1 MSIKLTPDTI
11 AILENYA
18 AIAKGVILKPGRE
31 LKTLSKSGAS
41 AAAATITE
49 DFPHQVPIH
58 DILNFLN
65 VLGLFNEPVIDFNE
79 AKNYMTITDA
89 TDPSRSTRFMYSAP
103 ELMRSPSGRIKPS
116 GPEVRFKLTES
127 QLAVLVKATAVL
139 KKPEWAVI
147 SNGKTIKLVTYN
159 SKEPNS
165 NDFSLVVE
173 GETNGVECTSVFS
186 FENIRLLKG
195 NYEVIVTEQLAQFT
209 NTDRAATGGELVYWI
224 GVEASTKFNQKRGA
238 EAAGN

>member
-18 AIAKGVILKPGRE
+18 AIAKGVILKPGE
-31 LKTLSKSGAS
+31 LKTLSKTGAS

-49 DFPHQVPIH
+49 EFPHEVPVH

-65 VLGLFNEPVIDFNE
+65 VLGLFNEPIIEFNE
-79 AKNYMTITDA
+79 AKKFMTITDA
-89 TDPSRSTRFMYSAP
+89 TDPSRSTRFYYSAP
-103 ELMRSPSGRIKPS
+103 ELMKSPKGRIRPS

-147 SNGKTIKLVTYN
+147 AAGKTIKLVTYN

-165 NDFSLVVE
+165 NDFSLIVE
-173 GETNGVECTSVFS
+173 GDPNGVECTSVFS

-195 NYEVIVTEQLAQFT
+195 NYDVIVTEQLGQFT
-209 NTDRAATGGELVYWI
+209 NTDRAKSGGELLYWI
-224 GVEASTKFNQKRGA
+224 GVEATTKFNHRGGEA
-238 EAAGN
+238 AAGN